1 MDKQQST
8 ANSSSTRIVGEA
20 RIPLEE
26 WVRMRTSAKNA
37 EIIVERAEK
46 ALHHVQVL
54 LSHMLVK
61 DEDIGRS
68 LVASITEFNN
78 QSNAAII
85 RIENGRVTIELKEE
99 S

>member
-1 MDKQQST
+1 MDKQQNT
-8 ANSSSTRIVGEA
+8 DRIVGEA

-26 WVRMRTSAKNA
+26 WLRMRTSAKNA
-37 EIIVERAEK
+37 EKMMTHTKK

-85 RIENGRVTIELKEE
+85 RVEAGRVTIELKEE